1 MTGLLR
7 TLAVLSALETVSVFA
22 LLVNVATVRDG
33 TLADVLGP
41 VHGALYLAV
50 AVTALLG
57 RGLTTRTRVSALVP
71 VLSGPLTMV
80 NLRVLA
86 NLP

>member
-1 MTGLLR
+1 MNGLLR
-7 TLAVLSALETVSVFA
+7 TMAALSALETVSVFA
-22 LLVNVATVRDG
+22 LLINLATVHDG
-33 TLADVLGP
+33 TLAGVLGP

-57 RGLTTRTRVSALVP
+57 RGLTTRTRVGALVP

-80 NLRVLA
+80 NLRQEA
-86 NLP
+86 RSA

>member
-7 TLAVLSALETVSVFA
+7 ILAALSALETVSVLA
-22 LLVNVATVRDG
+22 LLVNLGTVHDATVARI
-33 TLADVLGP
+33 LGP
-41 VHGALYLAV
+41 IHGALYLAV

-57 RGLTTRTRVSALVP
+57 RGLTTQTRVGALVP

-80 NLRVLA
+80 NLRQEA
-86 NLP
+86 RSA

>member
-7 TLAVLSALETVSVFA
+7 TLAALSALETVGVFV
-22 LLVNVATVRDG
+22 LLANLATVHDG
-33 TLADVLGP
+33 TLAGVLGP

-57 RGLTTRTRVSALVP
+57 RGLTTRTRVGVLVP

-80 NLRVLA
+80 NLRQEA
-86 NLP
+86 RSA